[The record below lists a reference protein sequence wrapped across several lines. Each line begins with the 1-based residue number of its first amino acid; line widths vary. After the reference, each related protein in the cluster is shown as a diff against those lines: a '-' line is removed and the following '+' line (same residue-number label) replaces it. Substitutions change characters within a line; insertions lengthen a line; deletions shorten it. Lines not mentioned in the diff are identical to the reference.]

1 MPYRYQQTTN
11 WQGIGHWGHL
21 LALTLLCG
29 FALPAA
35 ALETT
40 CHIHPPDQAE
50 DKTAPATLIGPF
62 ATETRCEQMRASM
75 FGAGG
80 RCHCV
85 RGFASPRFGAP
96 FPDSEFMPGEAM
108 EQPLP

>member
-40 CHIHPPDQAE
+40 CHIHPPAQAE
-50 DKTAPATLIGPF
+50 DNTAPATLIGPF

-85 RGFASPRFGAP
+85 RGFASPRFSRP
-96 FPDSEFMPGEAM
+96 FPDSEFMPGEAA